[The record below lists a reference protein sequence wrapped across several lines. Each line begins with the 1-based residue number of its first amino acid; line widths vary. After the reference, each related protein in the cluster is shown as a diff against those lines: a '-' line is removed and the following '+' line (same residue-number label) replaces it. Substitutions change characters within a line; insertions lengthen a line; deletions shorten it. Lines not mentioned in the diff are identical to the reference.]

1 MNVRIQYQTTFAAG
15 VSFEGTLIMN
25 NYNLRVWLNTNTD
38 DPANHNIAFERL
50 KYFIA
55 ELDSNI
61 FINDDE
67 VEICEKY
74 LNAGLRITTLP
85 GDPVDQ
91 IIGIMLFY
99 KLNAIMEDR
108 VSVLETELSST
119 MSDGITYMHCE
130 NEQIDLETIPE
141 WWITPDLVHHDF
153 ATNDS
158 VLTIHRSSAW
168 RDLDLGWPA
177 TEDTSEATEDDAES
191 GNTVVFADFNR
202 TDKTDETI

>member
-1 MNVRIQYQTTFAAG
+1 MNVRIQYQTNFTAG

-61 FINDDE
+61 FINDDD
-67 VEICEKY
+67 VETGEKY

-130 NEQIDLETIPE
+130 NEQIDLDTIPE
-141 WWITPDLVHHDF
+141 WWTTPDLVHHDF
-153 ATNDS
+153 ATSDS
-158 VLTIHRSSAW
+158 VLTIHNGSAW
-168 RDLDLGWPA
+168 RDLDLAWPA
-177 TEDTSEATEDDAES
+177 IEDVSEDGEADEA

-202 TDKTDETI
+202 TDETK